1 MKDKAVFHQRR
12 FALICGLGTL
22 LWGAAWYARQ
32 RFHVTAAEMR
42 ATRQT
47 QQLVQE
53 LTRLQGAVATRPD
66 DVPARYALAQYFLR
80 TGEFPTCE
88 AELKQILRR
97 APHHR
102 KAWQLLG
109 STYLLGGRPAD
120 AQRVYVKSA
129 QQWPRE
135 AWCYVGE
142 ASALR
147 LQGRLREAM
156 LAAQHAVVCDPA
168 AIDNEYVLGAV
179 AQEYAAAAPVEGTRT
194 DEYNQA
200 RQALEKV
207 VKARPDHPDAELRLG
222 KVYLALKRNDQA
234 LAIFEHVLKRD
245 PGSVEA
251 LGQLAGTYLS
261 RSNLAK
267 AQVMAERAVAANP
280 KDPRP
285 HDLLG
290 QVLLR
295 STAPDAINK
304 AVVAF
309 TSAVQLNPSNSRY
322 HERLGSAYLR
332 LNQFQA
338 ARQSYEQAARLNPQR
353 AFPLQ
358 QLAII
363 YTRLGQV
370 DVAQKAAK
378 SATALAFNEQQLK
391 HLQTRSIV
399 NPQNIALH
407 FVLADHYLD
416 IGWLTAA
423 RDEYQAVLELQ
434 PHNQRA
440 TTGLLVTQQKAA
452 AGKMP

>member
-1 MKDKAVFHQRR
+1 MKDKAMFRQRR
-12 FALICGLGTL
+12 LALICGLGML
-22 LWGAAWYARQ
+22 ALGAAWYTRQ
-32 RFHVTAAEMR
+32 RFHTSTAEVR
-42 ATRQT
+42 ATQQT
-47 QQLVQE
+47 ERLVEE
-53 LTRLQGAVATRPD
+53 LTRLQGAVAARPD

-80 TGEFPTCE
+80 TGEFPACA
-88 AELKQILRR
+88 AELKQLLSR
-97 APHHR
+97 APRHK

-109 STYLLGGRPAD
+109 TTYLLGGRPAD
-120 AQRVYVKSA
+120 AQRVYAKSA
-129 QQWPRE
+129 QQWPHE
-135 AWCYVGE
+135 AWCYVGA

-156 LAAQHAVVCDPA
+156 LSAQRAVTCDPA
-168 AIDNEYVLGAV
+168 DINNQYALGAV

-194 DEYNQA
+194 VEYNQA

-207 VKARPDHPDAELRLG
+207 VKVKPDHLDAELRLG

-234 LAIFEHVLKRD
+234 LAAFEHVLKRAPD
-245 PGSVEA
+245 SVEA
-251 LGQLAGTYLS
+251 LGQLAGAYLS
-261 RSNLAK
+261 RSNM
-267 AQVMAERAVAANP
+267 AQAQAMAERAVVANP
-280 KDPRP
+280 KDPRA

-295 STAPDAINK
+295 SPAPGAINK
-304 AVVAF
+304 AVTAF
-309 TSAVQLNPSNSRY
+309 ATAVQLDPVNGRY
-322 HERLGSAYLR
+322 QERLGSAYLR
-332 LNQFQA
+332 LNQLQA

-353 AFPLQ
+353 PFPLQ
-358 QLAII
+358 QLAIV

-370 DVAQKAAK
+370 DVAQQAAQ

-391 HLQTRSIV
+391 HLQARSTV
-399 NPQNIALH
+399 DPQNVPLH

-440 TTGLLVTQQKAA
+440 KIGLLAVQQKAGP
-452 AGKMP
+452 GKLP